1 MFGRSRAIP
10 FDPYGARRSRGRPP
24 RWLVLLL
31 AGVAVGAGGVI
42 VAQERYM
49 PPRLS
54 ASASAELQNSY
65 STADAERKRLKA
77 ELDDTSKRLAAAL
90 EERKTAT
97 AAAAASRDD
106 IEQLQGDVA
115 SAVAAL
121 PPDPRGGNIE
131 VRAARFGAK
140 SGSLVYDVV
149 LTRERASTKP
159 MTGVVQ
165 FIVAGDGGRSAD
177 STVALKPVALSIG
190 SHQILRGSL
199 PLPDGFKPRQAT
211 IQVLDRPGGKS
222 LGMRV
227 LPVK

>member
-165 FIVAGDGGRSAD
+165 FTVAGDGGRSAD

>member
-10 FDPYGARRSRGRPP
+10 FDPYGTRRSRGRPP
-24 RWLVLLL
+24 RWLILLL
-31 AGVAVGAGGVI
+31 IGIAIGIGGVI
-42 VAQERYM
+42 VVQERYM

-54 ASASAELQNSY
+54 ASASTELQNAY
-65 STADAERKRLKA
+65 ATADAERKRLKA
-77 ELDDTSKRLAAAL
+77 ALDDTSQRLAAAL
-90 EERKTAT
+90 AERKSAT
-97 AAAAASRDD
+97 DAAAASRDS

-121 PPDPRGGNIE
+121 PPDPRGGNVE
-131 VRAARFGAK
+131 VRAARFGTK
-140 SGSLVYDVV
+140 SGTLVYDVV
-149 LTRERASTKP
+149 LTRDRASAKP

-177 STVALKPVALSIG
+177 GTVALKPVALSIA

-211 IQVLDRPGGKS
+211 VQVLDRAGGKS